1 MFGSDVLD
9 VAIGVVVVY
18 LLFALVTSTGQ
29 ELVARMLKLRSRDL
43 EDGIQM
49 LIEGKKPVPGSD
61 LSWVE
66 RTLRRFW
73 WFFKRPDR
81 EPSALTSNVRGHRLM
96 RGLGENPSYVGAPT
110 FARALIATGANG
122 DGGSSPQDVVNGLR
136 RIEIDDGVSDSIA
149 AALQPLVDEAKGDI
163 DKFRASVEDWFD
175 DGMTRVSGWYKRRA
189 QLVLLVLGVAVAAT
203 FNVDS
208 IQLVESLQTD
218 PSVREALVELAPELL
233 ETAETDE
240 AESTDAAGEETAA
253 AVETPAD
260 AIDLLQT
267 QLSTRTLPF
276 GRWIDAD
283 PNVENPLEFPTDG
296 WGWLYKVL
304 GILIAAAAISLGA
317 PFWFDALN
325 KLVNLRGS
333 GGKPA
338 TAAEARATNGGGD
351 DATTAATVAAAIT
364 TAMNTAGVGTEAE
377 LRGPESVR
385 SPNAMTEAEG
395 EGLPTEGEV
404 D

>member
-1 MFGSDVLD
+1 M
-9 VAIGVVVVY
+9 
-18 LLFALVTSTGQ
+18 
-29 ELVARMLKLRSRDL
+29 
-43 EDGIQM
+43 
-49 LIEGKKPVPGSD
+49 
-61 LSWVE
+61 
-66 RTLRRFW
+66 
-73 WFFKRPDR
+73 
-81 EPSALTSNVRGHRLM
+81 
-96 RGLGENPSYVGAPT
+96 
-110 FARALIATGANG
+110 
-122 DGGSSPQDVVNGLR
+122 
-136 RIEIDDGVSDSIA
+136 
-149 AALQPLVDEAKGDI
+149 
-163 DKFRASVEDWFD
+163 
-175 DGMTRVSGWYKRRA
+175 
-189 QLVLLVLGVAVAAT
+189 
-203 FNVDS
+203 DS

-304 GILIAAAAISLGA
+304 GILITAAAISLGA